1 MLCQGKRGHR
11 MLFVSL
17 LEDAANNAR
26 PARGI
31 HLGSIVLLVQRS
43 KQAIDESEIS
53 TRQRY

>member
-1 MLCQGKRGHR
+1 MLCHQGKRGHR

-43 KQAIDESEIS
+43 KQSD
-53 TRQRY
+53 